1 MGQYVEGVAWHCY
14 GGDYKAPGTVAE
26 QFPDKKMMFTEC
38 SGFGEDKD
46 QPGFQT
52 DTDLITL
59 SAILRVSFRNQFE
72 NLFKWGPTVLKWNQ
86 QNLFIGQPVYGNS
99 VNALLWNI
107 ALGQGFTGSVTIFHT
122 RKFR

>member
-46 QPGFQT
+46 QPGFQI
-52 DTDLITL
+52 DSEQVPL
-59 SAILRVSFRNQFE
+59 SANQRARSQHSLE
-72 NLFKWGPTVLKWNQ
+72 NLIKWGPSVLKWNQ

-107 ALGQGFTGSVTIFHT
+107 ALGQWFTDSTINGPV
-122 RKFR
+122 